1 MVYGK
6 GSPRG
11 GAMGTSMQYMDITL
25 DSEAL
30 GALRALQ
37 APGQASLLLRVMDLF
52 EASSAK
58 LMAELEQHLASGDIE
73 AITRS
78 AHTLKSSSANIGA
91 TQLAAQAKAV
101 EMCGRAQDLAGCRA
115 EAARL
120 NDLFEGTLVA
130 VAAVRA
136 QDAG

>member
-1 MVYGK
+1 M
-6 GSPRG
+6 
-11 GAMGTSMQYMDITL
+11 GAAMEYMDITL
-25 DSEAL
+25 DMDAL

-37 APGQASLLLRVMDLF
+37 APGQPSLLLRVLDLF

-58 LMAELEQHLASGDIE
+58 LMAELGQQLASGDIE

-101 EMCGRAQDLAGCRA
+101 EMCGRAQDLAGCRSEA
-115 EAARL
+115 ERL
-120 NDLFEGTLVA
+120 EGLFEGTLVA
-130 VAAVRA
+130 VAALRA
-136 QDAG
+136 QEAG

>member
-1 MVYGK
+1 MVFGK
-6 GSPRG
+6 VSPRG
-11 GAMGTSMQYMDITL
+11 GAMGTAMQYMDITL

-136 QDAG
+136 QEAG